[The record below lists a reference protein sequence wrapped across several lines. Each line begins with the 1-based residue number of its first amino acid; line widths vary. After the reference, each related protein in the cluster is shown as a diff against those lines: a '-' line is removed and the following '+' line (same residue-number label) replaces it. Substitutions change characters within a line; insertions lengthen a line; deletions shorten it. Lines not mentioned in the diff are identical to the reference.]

1 MDELQELYRQV
12 ILDHNR
18 NPRNFGELEDA
29 TRVVAGVNPLC
40 GDKMTLYVKLADGRI
55 EDIRFQ
61 GTGCAISVASSS
73 LMTERV
79 KGLPVD
85 LALRLFDKVH
95 ELLTAPDDRE
105 PPEDLDKLA
114 ALGGVRE
121 YPSRV
126 KCASLGWHALRSAV
140 ADDTTSNTAATA
152 PSNSRL
158 RARRFGVQG
167 RLISHLLAARRR
179 RASCQRQSSRTACRP
194 ARSSWD
200 RR

>member
-1 MDELQELYRQV
+1 VDELQDLYRQV

-18 NPRNFGELEDA
+18 NPRNFGELADA

-40 GDKMTLYVKLADGRI
+40 GDKMTLYVKLDNGRI

-79 KGLPVD
+79 KGLRVGA
-85 LALRLFDKVH
+85 ALQLFDQVH
-95 ELLTAPDDRE
+95 ELLTAAHGHE
-105 PPEDLDKLA
+105 PPPDLDKLA

-126 KCASLGWHALRSAV
+126 KCASLGWHALKSAV
-140 ADDTTSNTAATA
+140 ADDAASNVTTE
-152 PSNSRL
+152 
-158 RARRFGVQG
+158 
-167 RLISHLLAARRR
+167 
-179 RASCQRQSSRTACRP
+179 
-194 ARSSWD
+194 
-200 RR
+200 